1 MAGWE
6 EMCCLLLETWQE
18 GFQLILFPL
27 LVCLCFHEQ
36 LQCGEE
42 MNPSWGRAE
51 LLLKGSSEAL
61 KTLVRVCAG
70 ATVGGSLSPRCPCC
84 PCSQQDALSGI
95 ISVLSS
101 ALSVLPRSQA
111 GPAPALGTLELFLP
125 PCCRGFSLSL
135 CLSCTRLC
143 LPHRGAQQLT
153 QALSCHLFGHI
164 PVPPTLAG

>member
-6 EMCCLLLETWQE
+6 EMCCLFLETWQE

-27 LVCLCFHEQ
+27 LACLCFHEQ

-42 MNPSWGRAE
+42 MNPSWGRDE

-61 KTLVRVCAG
+61 NCQALCWCHTGRVI
-70 ATVGGSLSPRCPCC
+70 VPSV
-84 PCSQQDALSGI
+84 SQQDALSGI
-95 ISVLSS
+95 ISVFSL

-125 PCCRGFSLSL
+125 PCCRGFSPSL
-135 CLSCTRLC
+135 PLL
-143 LPHRGAQQLT
+143 HK
-153 QALSCHLFGHI
+153 ALSSTPRSSAADPGSV
-164 PVPPTLAG
+164 VPSVWSHPRAPSSG